1 MPGCG
6 NGAAMAKLDTASAR
20 FVYSLNWMRFRYCI
34 APLVA
39 AICLFGQATI
49 TPRAKPGQ
57 PQQEEPVVLPK
68 ANIRVDANLVLVPVT
83 VLDPLARMVTGL
95 EAENF
100 QVFEGGI
107 RQKVIS
113 FGSEDS
119 PLSIGIVLDTS
130 GSMGAKLEISRQG
143 VAEFFRSANPE
154 DEAFLVEFSDRPEL
168 VLPFT
173 HNLGQIQ
180 DRILTARSK
189 GNTALLDGVTLA
201 IAAMKKASH
210 PRKALLLLS
219 DGGDNHSRYTAT
231 EVKNRVKESDV
242 QIYAMG
248 IYSGGGDIN
257 DDPGLLTRLSESTG
271 GRHFEV
277 SLQDLVDV
285 AAKIGIELRNTYL
298 LGYSP
303 TNAAR
308 DGKYRSIVVKVN
320 PPRGMPKL
328 SASWRRGYFA
338 PTQ

>member
-1 MPGCG
+1 
-6 NGAAMAKLDTASAR
+6 
-20 FVYSLNWMRFRYCI
+20 MRFRY
-34 APLVA
+34 A
-39 AICLFGQATI
+39 AALAALAACLFGQATI
-49 TPRAKPGQ
+49 TPRARPGAEAA
-57 PQQEEPVVLPK
+57 PPRLPE
-68 ANIRVDANLVLVPVT
+68 ATIRVDSDLVLVPVT

-100 QVFEGGI
+100 QVLENGVA
-107 RQKVIS
+107 QKLIS

-119 PLSIGIVLDTS
+119 PLSIGILLDTS
-130 GSMGAKLEISRQG
+130 GSMGGKLSISRQA

-154 DEAFLVEFSDRPEL
+154 DEAFLVEFNDRPEL
-168 VLPFT
+168 TVPFT
-173 HNLGQIQ
+173 HDLGKIENE
-180 DRILTARSK
+180 ILTARSR

-201 IAAMKKASH
+201 VAHMKKAAH
-210 PRKALLLLS
+210 PRKAIILLS
-219 DGGDNHSRYTAT
+219 DGGDNHSRYTEN

-257 DDPGLLTRLSESTG
+257 DDPVLLTRLSELTG

-277 SLQDLVDV
+277 GLGDLVDV

-298 LGYSP
+298 LGYTP
-303 TNAAR
+303 TNTAR
-308 DGKYRSIVVKVN
+308 DGKYRPIVVKVT

-328 SASWRRGYFA
+328 TASWRRGYFA

>member
-1 MPGCG
+1 MR
-6 NGAAMAKLDTASAR
+6 LR
-20 FVYSLNWMRFRYCI
+20 FCI
-34 APLVA
+34 APPLA
-39 AICLFGQATI
+39 ALCLFGQATI
-49 TPRAKPGQ
+49 EPRVKPGQ
-57 PQQEEPVVLPK
+57 AKPDESVPLPK

-95 EAENF
+95 EADNF
-100 QVFEGGI
+100 QVFEDGV
-107 RQKVIS
+107 RQKLIS

-168 VLPFT
+168 AVPFT
-173 HNLGQIQ
+173 HDLGQIQ
-180 DRILTARSK
+180 DRILSAQSK
-189 GNTALLDGVTLA
+189 GSTALLDGVTLA
-201 IAAMKKASH
+201 IAAMKKAAH

-277 SLQDLVDV
+277 SLRDLVDV

-303 TNAAR
+303 SNASH
-308 DGKYRSIVVKVN
+308 DGKYRSISVKVD
-320 PPRGMPKL
+320 PPHGMPKL
-328 SASWRRGYFA
+328 SASWRHGYFA

>member
-1 MPGCG
+1 MAGL
-6 NGAAMAKLDTASAR
+6 AAA
-20 FVYSLNWMRFRYCI
+20 V
-34 APLVA
+34 
-39 AICLFGQATI
+39 CLFGQATI
-49 TPRAKPGQ
+49 TPRVKPGAAA
-57 PQQEEPVVLPK
+57 EPVPLPK
-68 ANIRVDANLVLVPVT
+68 ATIRVDANLVLVPVT

-100 QVFEGGI
+100 QVFENGAQ
-107 RQKVIS
+107 QKLVS

-130 GSMGAKLEISRQG
+130 GSMGSKLEISRQA

-168 VLPFT
+168 AVPFT
-173 HNLGQIQ
+173 HDLSRIENE
-180 DRILTARSK
+180 ILTARSR
-189 GNTALLDGVTLA
+189 GNTALLDGVTVA
-201 IAAMKKASH
+201 VAQMRKATH
-210 PRKALLLLS
+210 PRKALILLS
-219 DGGDNHSRYTAT
+219 DGGDNHSRYTES

-257 DDPGLLTRLSESTG
+257 DDPMLLTRLSELTG

-277 SLQDLVDV
+277 GLQDLVEV

-298 LGYSP
+298 LGYTPS
-303 TNAAR
+303 NGAR
-308 DGKYRSIVVKVN
+308 DGKYRSIVVKVT

-328 SASWRRGYFA
+328 TASWRRGYFA

>member
-1 MPGCG
+1 
-6 NGAAMAKLDTASAR
+6 
-20 FVYSLNWMRFRYCI
+20 VRFRFFI
-34 APLVA
+34 VA
-39 AICLFGQATI
+39 VATCFLLFGQATI
-49 TPRAKPGQ
+49 TPRAKPKQAQQ
-57 PQQEEPVVLPK
+57 PEPQAEPALLPK
-68 ANIRVDANLVLVPVT
+68 TDIRVESNLALVPVT

-95 EAENF
+95 DAENF
-100 QVFEGGI
+100 QVFEDGVQ
-107 RQKVIS
+107 QKIIS

-130 GSMGAKLEISRQG
+130 GSMGEKLAISRQA
-143 VAEFFRSANPE
+143 VMEFFKSANPE

-168 VLPFT
+168 VSPFT
-173 HNLGQIQ
+173 HNLGEIQ
-180 DRILTARSK
+180 DKILYARSK

-201 IAAMKKASH
+201 IAAMKKATH
-210 PRKALLLLS
+210 PRKALILLS
-219 DGGDNHSRYTAT
+219 DGGDNHSRYTEF

-248 IYSGGGDIN
+248 IYSGRGDIN
-257 DDPGLLTRLSESTG
+257 DDPALLTRLSELTG

-277 SLQDLVDV
+277 SLRDMVDV

-303 TNAAR
+303 KNAAR
-308 DGKYRSIVVKVN
+308 DGKYRSITVKVT

-328 SASWRRGYFA
+328 TASWRRGYFE

>member
-1 MPGCG
+1 M
-6 NGAAMAKLDTASAR
+6 
-20 FVYSLNWMRFRYCI
+20 MRSCI
-34 APLVA
+34 VLLMTPLV
-39 AICLFGQATI
+39 LFGQATI
-49 TPRAKPGQ
+49 TPRAKPPQ
-57 PQQEEPVVLPK
+57 TPQQAAPVPLPK
-68 ANIRVDANLVLVPVT
+68 ADIRVDSNLVLVPVT

-100 QVFEGGI
+100 QVFEGGVL
-107 RQKVIS
+107 QKIIS

-130 GSMGAKLEISRQG
+130 GSMGAKLAISRQA
-143 VAEFFRSANPE
+143 VVEFFKSANPE
-154 DEAFLVEFSDRPEL
+154 DEAFLVEFNDRPEMS
-168 VLPFT
+168 VPFT
-173 HNLGQIQ
+173 HNLGEIQ
-180 DRILTARSK
+180 DHIMYAKSR

-201 IAAMKKASH
+201 VAAMKKATH
-210 PRKALLLLS
+210 PRKALILLS
-219 DGGDNHSRYTAT
+219 DGGDNHSRYTEA

-248 IYSGGGDIN
+248 IFSGGGDIN
-257 DDPGLLTRLSESTG
+257 DDPVLLSRLSELSG

-277 SLQDLVDV
+277 SLGDMVDV

-308 DGKYRSIVVKVN
+308 DGKYRSIVVKAL

-328 SASWRRGYFA
+328 TASWRRGYFE

>member
-1 MPGCG
+1 
-6 NGAAMAKLDTASAR
+6 
-20 FVYSLNWMRFRYCI
+20 MRLRYCI
-34 APLVA
+34 ALLTA
-39 AICLFGQATI
+39 GICLFGQATI
-49 TPRAKPGQ
+49 TPRAKPSAAQQ
-57 PQQEEPVVLPK
+57 PQDEPPPLPK
-68 ANIRVDANLVLVPVT
+68 ADIRVDANLVLVPVT

-95 EAENF
+95 DAENF
-100 QVFEGGI
+100 TVFEDGVQ
-107 RQKVIS
+107 QKLIS

-130 GSMGAKLEISRQG
+130 GSMGGNLAVSRQG
-143 VAEFFRSANPE
+143 VVEFFKSANPE
-154 DEAFLVEFSDRPEL
+154 DEAFLVEFNDRPQL

-173 HNLGQIQ
+173 HDLGAIQNQIMF
-180 DRILTARSK
+180 TRSR
-189 GNTALLDGVTLA
+189 GQTALLDGVTLA
-201 IAAMKKASH
+201 IAEMKKAAH

-219 DGGDNHSRYTAT
+219 DGGDNHSRYTEA
-231 EVKNRVKESDV
+231 EVRKRVRESDV

-257 DDPGLLTRLSESTG
+257 DDPVLLTRLSESTG

-277 SLQDLVDV
+277 SLRDLVDV

-303 TNAAR
+303 KNLAR
-308 DGKYRSIVVKVN
+308 NGKYRSIVVKVN

-328 SASWRRGYFA
+328 SATWRKGYFE